1 MHSENNTAD
10 NELAIGICGHR
21 WVRESLELLS
31 AIDKVVEKIE
41 QDYSFQSLK
50 LVSPLAEGADRVV
63 AKQMLLSSNAALV
76 ALFPFPVEDYL
87 VDFSTPVSVREFRDL
102 FVQANQV
109 IELPGHLN
117 REEAY
122 VALGKTLLDQSDVL
136 IAVWDGKPAN
146 GRGGTAEIVQEA
158 RERGMPLAWI
168 HHTQPGKMET
178 VVTPDA
184 VQMRLIFERFPSQ
197 NTVSGSENEYG
208 IN

>member
-21 WVRESLELLS
+21 WVRESSELLS
-31 AIDKVVEKIE
+31 VIDKIVVKIE
-41 QDYSFQSLK
+41 QDYSFQGLQ
-50 LVSPLAEGADRVV
+50 LISPLAEGADRVV
-63 AKQMLLSSNAALV
+63 AKRILLSSNATLV
-76 ALFPFPVEDYL
+76 ALLPFPAEDYL
-87 VDFSTPVSVREFRDL
+87 EDFLTPESVREFRDQL
-102 FVQANQV
+102 DRANRV

-122 VALGKTLLDQSDVL
+122 VALGKTLLNQSDVL

-146 GRGGTAEIVQEA
+146 GRGGTAEIVQEV

-168 HHTQPGKMET
+168 HHKQPGTTEA
-178 VVTPDA
+178 VVSPDA
-184 VQMRLIFERFPSQ
+184 VLMRLIFERFPSQ
-197 NTVSGSENEYG
+197 DSFSGSENEYE

>member
-1 MHSENNTAD
+1 MHSENKTTD
-10 NELAIGICGHR
+10 IELAIGICGHR
-21 WVRESLELLS
+21 WVRESSELLS

-50 LVSPLAEGADRVV
+50 LISPLAEGADRVV
-63 AKQMLLSSNAALV
+63 AKRMLLSSNAALV
-76 ALFPFPVEDYL
+76 ALLPFPVEDYL

-102 FVQANQV
+102 FVQANQI
-109 IELPGHLN
+109 IELPGHLT

-146 GRGGTAEIVQEA
+146 GRGGTAEIVQEV

-184 VQMRLIFERFPSQ
+184 DQMRLIFERFPSQ
-197 NTVSGSENEYG
+197 NTVSGAES
-208 IN
+208 